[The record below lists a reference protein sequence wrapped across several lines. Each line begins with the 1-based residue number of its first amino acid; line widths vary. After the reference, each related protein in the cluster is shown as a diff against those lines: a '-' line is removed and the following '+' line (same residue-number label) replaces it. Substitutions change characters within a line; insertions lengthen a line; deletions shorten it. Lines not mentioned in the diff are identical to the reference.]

1 MKILVSLIA
10 SFLLVTQITASEA
23 QSLTFCKSVGK
34 EGQPVGA
41 SREFVLVNGGVSLS
55 ILFQFGSA
63 RPASI
68 SYDIYKVEK
77 GKEVFSST
85 INQQAAPAVNWLSKT
100 LTLYEAGSYRVYV
113 YNASDQLLAQG
124 TFTVTP

>member
-10 SFLLVTQITASEA
+10 TVLIVTQLATSQA

-34 EGQPVGA
+34 EGQPVGV
-41 SREFVLVNGGVSLS
+41 SREFALANGGVSVS
-55 ILFQFGSA
+55 ILFQFGNA

-85 INQQAAPAVNWLSKT
+85 LNQQAAPAANWLSKT
-100 LTLYEAGSYRVYV
+100 LTLYEAGSYRVYI
-113 YNASDQLLAQG
+113 YDAKDQLLIQG
-124 TFTVTP
+124 SFTVTP